1 VTSSTSGLRRSFCSS
16 RCPCGCPSVC
26 RRPGQAVSTR
36 RSHNSSIV
44 GGGWVR
50 HDSSIVNCR
59 STDSERP
66 HHRCCQLPNNCVSRQ
81 MFPTLHDGLE
91 NFSPPQKLSFPLGR
105 SAPVPTNHMVF
116 WANRSPNGLSIG
128 SAVLA
133 QLTVMSKK
141 LTQRDLC
148 CGSFAPVQSYNETLW
163 MSPFLFRPRATS
175 TLCFKNASV
184 LFLA

>member
-1 VTSSTSGLRRSFCSS
+1 VHQTVAELHTLSSRFYSLIDTDCRAVCVWQSRTRPAREGWSSAAAWRHRVTSSTSGLRRSFCSS

-50 HDSSIVNCR
+50 HDNIIVNCR

-91 NFSPPQKLSFPLGR
+91 NFSPGKNCHFLWGDPPPSQPTTWFSGLTGVQTDFR
-105 SAPVPTNHMVF
+105 SV
-116 WANRSPNGLSIG
+116 
-128 SAVLA
+128 
-133 QLTVMSKK
+133 
-141 LTQRDLC
+141 QR
-148 CGSFAPVQSYNETLW
+148 F
-163 MSPFLFRPRATS
+163 
-175 TLCFKNASV
+175 
-184 LFLA
+184 